1 MVSNIGISIT
11 PEEETLIKVV
21 PIPQGPIEWTW
32 LNNTVSIIS
41 GNYYYKIIGTKRSSV
56 KFLFA
61 VIDTFAVSDTSYT
74 ALKRH
79 SNALIHG

>member
-1 MVSNIGISIT
+1 MASNIGISIT

-41 GNYYYKIIGTKRSSV
+41 GN
-56 KFLFA
+56 L
-61 VIDTFAVSDTSYT
+61 TFN
-74 ALKRH
+74 L
-79 SNALIHG
+79 LIYSHYLL

>member
-1 MVSNIGISIT
+1 MVEDYQKACYMATNIGISIT

-41 GNYYYKIIGTKRSSV
+41 GK
-56 KFLFA
+56 
-61 VIDTFAVSDTSYT
+61 
-74 ALKRH
+74 
-79 SNALIHG
+79 